1 MARKNRQSSFDPL
14 DDLRTDYALIAAGV
28 GATLFTL
35 LYLLL
40 I

>member
-1 MARKNRQSSFDPL
+1 MDRKNRRPSFDPL
-14 DDLRTDYALIAAGV
+14 DDIRIDYVLIASGV

-35 LYLLL
+35 LSLLW